1 MQQIILGGDSL
12 WLGRGAVKELGTL
25 QAKRAFIV
33 TGGSSMKRYGFL
45 EQAEIALR
53 SSGCEVCLYEG
64 VPANPDTETVLAG
77 VQAMRE
83 FQPDL
88 VLAMGG
94 GSPID
99 AAKVM
104 TLFYEYPELTF
115 AAAKEGKLPQKRQLT
130 RLVVAPSTSG
140 TGSEVTWA
148 AVVTFREDEIKIGL
162 KSNAFIPDIAILDPE
177 LTLTMP
183 AAVAAET
190 GMDAV
195 THAVES
201 YLNKK
206 RNPFS
211 VCLA

>member
-115 AAAKEGKLPQKRQLT
+115 AAAKEGNLPQKRQRT
-130 RLVVAPSTSG
+130 RLVVAPSVPATSPIRRSIRSKASPSIRWRPRR
-140 TGSEVTWA
+140 TRST
-148 AVVTFREDEIKIGL
+148 TTRR
-162 KSNAFIPDIAILDPE
+162 S
-177 LTLTMP
+177 
-183 AAVAAET
+183 
-190 GMDAV
+190 
-195 THAVES
+195 
-201 YLNKK
+201 
-206 RNPFS
+206 S
-211 VCLA
+211 VCWPPLV

>member
-45 EQAEIALR
+45 EQAEVALR
-53 SSGCEVCLYEG
+53 STGCEVYLHEG
-64 VPANPDTETVLAG
+64 VPANPDTEAVLAG
-77 VQAMRE
+77 VRAMRE

-115 AAAKEGKLPQKRQLT
+115 AAAREGRLPQKRQAT
-130 RLVVAPSTSG
+130 TARL
-140 TGSEVTWA
+140 
-148 AVVTFREDEIKIGL
+148 
-162 KSNAFIPDIAILDPE
+162 
-177 LTLTMP
+177 
-183 AAVAAET
+183 
-190 GMDAV
+190 
-195 THAVES
+195 
-201 YLNKK
+201 
-206 RNPFS
+206 
-211 VCLA
+211 C